1 MVCAILI
8 NKVSVKCLLTWFMRY
23 VTRFLKDLKIFML
36 RKIAFGDEKHKCI
49 FEF

>member
-8 NKVSVKCLLTWFMRY
+8 NKVSVKWLLAWFMRY
-23 VTRFLKDLKIFML
+23 VKRFLKDLKIFML
-36 RKIAFGDEKHKCI
+36 RKITFSDEKYKCI